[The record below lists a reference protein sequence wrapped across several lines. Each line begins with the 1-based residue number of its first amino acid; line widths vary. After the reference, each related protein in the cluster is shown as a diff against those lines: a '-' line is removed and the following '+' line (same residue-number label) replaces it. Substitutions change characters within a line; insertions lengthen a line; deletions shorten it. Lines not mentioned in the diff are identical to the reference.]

1 MKGMGKLFPLSTFC
15 VFVQKIFHPL
25 IAMKTKRIQFA
36 LMLAPALWLAS
47 FMPAAAQ
54 VAAAQVAAAQ
64 PVAYKASPQDYVES
78 DKGYWQVHTDP
89 NSRNTVVQFFD
100 GANNLLYQ
108 ESMARKYI
116 KLTKRN
122 VRLFDA
128 LLAKLMARELLSE
141 KVKAYDIV
149 ADSRTDYRSVSEPEW
164 SAPSVNMKTAMS
176 NVYVVQKGKMK
187 VILKNP
193 AQENYDIRIIDS
205 ELRTIYH
212 EQIKDPTYGRWF
224 DMSKLGQG
232 TYSVHISSPRKKLN
246 YKLIVDDFLGYR
258 LEDLK

>member
-1 MKGMGKLFPLSTFC
+1 MGKLFPLSTFC

-25 IAMKTKRIQFA
+25 IAMKTKRIHLA
-36 LMLAPALWLAS
+36 LLLAPALWLAS
-47 FMPAAAQ
+47 F
-54 VAAAQVAAAQ
+54 VSAAAQ
-64 PVAYKASPQDYVES
+64 PAEVVAYAAPSQAYVES

-108 ESMARKYI
+108 ESMARKYV

-122 VRLFDA
+122 VRLFDE

-141 KVKAYDIV
+141 KVKSYDIV

-164 SAPSVNMKTAMS
+164 AAPSVNMKTAMS

-205 ELRTIYH
+205 DLRTIYH

-224 DMSKLGQG
+224 DVSKLVAG
-232 TYSVHISSPRKKLN
+232 TYNVYIASPRKKLN
-246 YKLIVDDFLGYR
+246 YKLVIDDFLGYR
-258 LEDLK
+258 LEDIR

>member
-1 MKGMGKLFPLSTFC
+1 
-15 VFVQKIFHPL
+15 
-25 IAMKTKRIQFA
+25 MKTKKIHLA
-36 LMLAPALWLAS
+36 LLLAPILWLAS
-47 FMPAAAQ
+47 FLPATAQAAAAQ
-54 VAAAQVAAAQ
+54 F
-64 PVAYKASPQDYVES
+64 ASTQAYVES

-100 GANNLLYQ
+100 GSNQLLYQ
-108 ESMARKYI
+108 ESMARKYV

-122 VRLFDA
+122 VRLFDE

-141 KVKAYDIV
+141 KVKSYDIV
-149 ADSRTDYRSVSEPEW
+149 ADSRTDFPSVSEPEW
-164 SAPSVNMKTAMS
+164 SAPTVAMKTAMS

-193 AQENYDIRIIDS
+193 AQESYDIRIVDS
-205 ELRTIYH
+205 DLRTIYH
-212 EQIKDPTYGRWF
+212 EQVKDPSYGRWF

-246 YKLIVDDFLGYR
+246 YKLIIDDFLGYR
-258 LEDLK
+258 LEDVK

>member
-1 MKGMGKLFPLSTFC
+1 
-15 VFVQKIFHPL
+15 
-25 IAMKTKRIQFA
+25 MKTKRIHLA
-36 LMLAPALWLAS
+36 LLLAPALWLAS
-47 FMPAAAQ
+47 FVPAVAQTAVAQSSAAQ
-54 VAAAQVAAAQ
+54 A
-64 PVAYKASPQDYVES
+64 YVES

-100 GANNLLYQ
+100 GENHLLYQ
-108 ESMARKYI
+108 ESMARKYV
-116 KLTKRN
+116 KLSKRN
-122 VRLFDA
+122 VRLFDD

-149 ADSRTDYRSVSEPEW
+149 ADSRTDYRGTSEPEW
-164 SAPSVNMKTAMS
+164 AAAPSVTMKTAMS
-176 NVYVVQKGKMK
+176 NVYVVQNGKMK

-193 AQENYDIRIIDS
+193 AQENYDIRIVDS

-224 DMSKLGQG
+224 DMSKLSQG
-232 TYSVHISSPRKKLN
+232 AYSVYISSPRKKLN
-246 YKLIVDDFLGYR
+246 YKLVIDDFLGYR

>member
-1 MKGMGKLFPLSTFC
+1 
-15 VFVQKIFHPL
+15 
-25 IAMKTKRIQFA
+25 MKTKRIHFA
-36 LMLAPALWLAS
+36 ILLAPALWLAS
-47 FMPAAAQ
+47 FVSADAQ
-54 VAAAQVAAAQ
+54 SADAQSADAQ
-64 PVAYKASPQDYVES
+64 SADVQAYVES

-100 GANNLLYQ
+100 GDNNLLYQ
-108 ESMARKYI
+108 ESMARKYV

-122 VRLFDA
+122 VRLFDN

-149 ADSRTDYRSVSEPEW
+149 ADSRTDYRGSSEPECLAPGA
-164 SAPSVNMKTAMS
+164 APSVNLKTAMS

-193 AQENYDIRIIDS
+193 AQENYDIRIVDS

-212 EQIKDPTYGRWF
+212 EQVKDMAYGRWF

-232 TYSVHISSPRKKLN
+232 SYSVHINSPRKKLN
-246 YKLIVDDFLGYR
+246 YKLIIDDYLGYR

>member
-1 MKGMGKLFPLSTFC
+1 MGKLFPLSTFC

-25 IAMKTKRIQFA
+25 IAMKTKRIHFA
-36 LMLAPALWLAS
+36 LLLAPALWLAS
-47 FMPAAAQ
+47 FMPTAG
-54 VAAAQVAAAQ
+54 Q
-64 PVAYKASPQDYVES
+64 PVARQLAAGQSYVES

-100 GANNLLYQ
+100 GNNQLLYQ
-108 ESMARKYI
+108 ESMARKYV
-116 KLTKRN
+116 KLSRRN
-122 VRLFDA
+122 VRLFDD

-149 ADSRTDYRSVSEPEW
+149 ADSRTDYRSTSEPEW
-164 SAPSVNMKTAMS
+164 AAPSVNVKTAMS
-176 NVYVVQKGKMK
+176 NVYVVQNGKMK

-193 AQENYDIRIIDS
+193 AQESYDIRIIDS

-212 EQIKDPTYGRWF
+212 EQVKDLSYGRWF
-224 DMSKLGQG
+224 DVSKLVEG
-232 TYSVHISSPRKKLN
+232 TYSVHIASPRKKLN
-246 YKLIVDDFLGYR
+246 YKLVVDDFLGYR

>member
-1 MKGMGKLFPLSTFC
+1 
-15 VFVQKIFHPL
+15 
-25 IAMKTKRIQFA
+25 MKTKRIHFA
-36 LMLAPALWLAS
+36 LLLAPALWLAS
-47 FMPAAAQ
+47 FVPAAAQ
-54 VAAAQVAAAQ
+54 VAVAQTT
-64 PVAYKASPQDYVES
+64 ASQAYVES

-100 GANNLLYQ
+100 GDNHLLYQ
-108 ESMARKYI
+108 ESMARKYV
-116 KLTKRN
+116 KLSKRN
-122 VRLFDA
+122 VRLFDD

-149 ADSRTDYRSVSEPEW
+149 ADSRTDYRGTSEPEW
-164 SAPSVNMKTAMS
+164 AAAPSVTMKTAMS
-176 NVYVVQKGKMK
+176 NVYVVQNGKMK

-193 AQENYDIRIIDS
+193 AQESYDIRIVDS

-212 EQIKDPTYGRWF
+212 EQIKDLTYGRWF

-232 TYSVHISSPRKKLN
+232 AYSVHITSPRKKLN
-246 YKLIVDDFLGYR
+246 YKLVIDDFLGYR

>member
-1 MKGMGKLFPLSTFC
+1 
-15 VFVQKIFHPL
+15 
-25 IAMKTKRIQFA
+25 MKTNKIHLA
-36 LMLAPALWLAS
+36 LLLAPTLWMAS
-47 FMPAAAQ
+47 FDSAVAQ
-54 VAAAQVAAAQ
+54 TAVAQTAVAETGVAQTA
-64 PVAYKASPQDYVES
+64 YVES

-100 GANNLLYQ
+100 GENHLLYQ
-108 ESMARKYI
+108 ETMARKYV
-116 KLTKRN
+116 KLSNRN
-122 VRLFDA
+122 VRLFDE

-149 ADSRTDYRSVSEPEW
+149 ADSRTDYRSMSEPEW
-164 SAPSVNMKTAMS
+164 SAPSVTMKTATS

-193 AQENYDIRIIDS
+193 AQENYDIRIVDS
-205 ELRTIYH
+205 ALRMIYH
-212 EQIKDPTYGRWF
+212 EQVKDLTYGRWF
-224 DMSKLGQG
+224 DMSKLGEG

-246 YKLIVDDFLGYR
+246 YKLVIDDYLGYR

>member
-1 MKGMGKLFPLSTFC
+1 
-15 VFVQKIFHPL
+15 L
-25 IAMKTKRIQFA
+25 IAMKTKRIHFA

-47 FMPAAAQ
+47 FVPAAAQ
-54 VAAAQVAAAQ
+54 AAAQS
-64 PVAYKASPQDYVES
+64 VAYVSSPQAYVEA

-122 VRLFDA
+122 VRLFDE

-149 ADSRTDYRSVSEPEW
+149 ADSRTDYRSASEPEW
-164 SAPSVNMKTAMS
+164 SAPSVNIKTAMS

-193 AQENYDIRIIDS
+193 AQENYDIRIVDS

-212 EQIKDPTYGRWF
+212 EQIKDSTYGRWF

-232 TYSVHISSPRKKLN
+232 SYSVYISSPRKKLN
-246 YKLIVDDFLGYR
+246 YKLVIDDFLGYR

>member
-1 MKGMGKLFPLSTFC
+1 
-15 VFVQKIFHPL
+15 
-25 IAMKTKRIQFA
+25 
-36 LMLAPALWLAS
+36 MLAPALWLAS
-47 FMPAAAQ
+47 FAPTAAQ
-54 VAAAQVAAAQ
+54 TAVSQVANTQ
-64 PVAYKASPQDYVES
+64 PYVES

-100 GANNLLYQ
+100 GDNQLLYQ
-108 ESMARKYI
+108 ESMARKYV

-122 VRLFDA
+122 VKLFDD

-141 KVKAYDIV
+141 KVKSYDIV
-149 ADSRTDYRSVSEPEW
+149 ADSRTDYRSMSEPEW
-164 SAPSVNMKTAMS
+164 SAPSVNLKTATS

-193 AQENYDIRIIDS
+193 AQEKYDIRIVDS

-212 EQIKDPTYGRWF
+212 EQVKEPSYGRWF
-224 DMSKLGQG
+224 DVSKLGAG
-232 TYSVHISSPRKKLN
+232 IYSVHIASPRKKLN
-246 YKLIVDDFLGYR
+246 YKLVVDDFLGYR

>member
-1 MKGMGKLFPLSTFC
+1 
-15 VFVQKIFHPL
+15 
-25 IAMKTKRIQFA
+25 
-36 LMLAPALWLAS
+36 MLAPALWLAS
-47 FMPAAAQ
+47 FVPAAAQ
-54 VAAAQVAAAQ
+54 AAAAQAAQ

-246 YKLIVDDFLGYR
+246 YKLIVDDYLGYR

>member
-1 MKGMGKLFPLSTFC
+1 
-15 VFVQKIFHPL
+15 
-25 IAMKTKRIQFA
+25 MKTKRIHLA

-47 FMPAAAQ
+47 FAPTAAQ
-54 VAAAQVAAAQ
+54 TAVSQVANTQ
-64 PVAYKASPQDYVES
+64 PYVES

-100 GANNLLYQ
+100 GDNQLLYQ
-108 ESMARKYI
+108 ESMARKYV

-122 VRLFDA
+122 VKLFDD

-141 KVKAYDIV
+141 KVKSYDIV
-149 ADSRTDYRSVSEPEW
+149 ADSRTDYRSMSEPEW
-164 SAPSVNMKTAMS
+164 SAPSVNLKTATS

-193 AQENYDIRIIDS
+193 AQEKYDIRIVDS

-212 EQIKDPTYGRWF
+212 EQVKEPSYGRWF
-224 DMSKLGQG
+224 DVSKLGAG
-232 TYSVHISSPRKKLN
+232 IYSVHIASPRKKLN
-246 YKLIVDDFLGYR
+246 YKLVVDDFLGYR

>member
-1 MKGMGKLFPLSTFC
+1 MSTFC

-25 IAMKTKRIQFA
+25 IAMKTKRIHFA
-36 LMLAPALWLAS
+36 LLLAPALWLAS
-47 FMPAAAQ
+47 FVPTTAQRAAGQ
-54 VAAAQVAAAQ
+54 
-64 PVAYKASPQDYVES
+64 SYVES

-100 GANNLLYQ
+100 GSNQLLYQ
-108 ESMARKYI
+108 ESMARKYV
-116 KLTKRN
+116 KLSRRN
-122 VRLFDA
+122 VRLFDD

-149 ADSRTDYRSVSEPEW
+149 ADSRTDYRSASEPEW
-164 SAPSVNMKTAMS
+164 AAPSVNVKTAMS
-176 NVYVVQKGKMK
+176 NVYVVQNGKMK

-193 AQENYDIRIIDS
+193 AQESYDIRIIDS

-212 EQIKDPTYGRWF
+212 EQVKDLSYGRWF
-224 DMSKLGQG
+224 DVSKLMEG
-232 TYSVHISSPRKKLN
+232 TYSVHIASPRKKLN
-246 YKLIVDDFLGYR
+246 YKLVVDDFLGYR